1 MRKRSTT
8 IDAENEEEY
17 IEIMKSQELVLN
29 QHRKKRPKQL
39 NLICYQGDDLG
50 FASNRIYNVNFLL
63 YNR

>member
-29 QHRKKRPKQL
+29 QDRKKRLKEVNL
-39 NLICYQGDDLG
+39 NCYQGDELG
-50 FASNRIYNVNFLL
+50 FASDRIYNVNFLFL
-63 YNR
+63 C